1 MILKRIYKVSVGPHH
16 GSIKNRKSFD
26 EAYEAIKSDPDRVY
40 YSAGNSAPF
49 IGKAYIATKGT
60 HKGQK
65 AITFKRRDS
74 KTISAYAY
82 YDCWG
87 KKTNCYG

>member
-1 MILKRIYKVSVGPHH
+1 M
-16 GSIKNRKSFD
+16 NRKSFD
-26 EAYEAIKSDPDRVY
+26 EAFEAIKSDPDRVY

-49 IGKAYIATKGT
+49 IGKAYITTKGT

-87 KKTNCYG
+87 KKTNCYGQYIDCYTQVI